1 MNRHRPTEKRGPEA
15 AAIGSE
21 LAAKVAQIEQA
32 LRWELVNHPP
42 AVQLPED
49 D

>member
-1 MNRHRPTEKRGPEA
+1 MHRHRPTEQRGPEA

-21 LAAKVAQIEQA
+21 LAAKVAQIEQV

-42 AVQLPED
+42 ANELPED

>member
-1 MNRHRPTEKRGPEA
+1 MHRHRSIEQRGPEA

-21 LAAKVAQIEQA
+21 QAAKMAQIEQA